1 MKTRSMS
8 RILTVVTPTMIVAIL
23 LALSAVAA
31 QKLKMVPFKGS
42 LQGSEIDT
50 PEGGPPPTTLSVD
63 GSTTGLAT
71 HVGQF
76 SFSYH
81 LTVTLA
87 TGHATGT
94 GHLIAANGDSIDTTI
109 EGQGTETD
117 TPNVDSIVEMN
128 IITGGTGRFSEARG
142 NFTVERLLNMV
153 TGVTSGSFQGT
164 ITSPGATH

>member
-1 MKTRSMS
+1 MRNRAMS
-8 RILTVVTPTMIVAIL
+8 SNLIVATLAMIVAIL
-23 LALSAVAA
+23 LALSAAA
-31 QKLKMVPFKGS
+31 GQKLVPFKGS

-164 ITSPGATH
+164 ITSH